1 MDCTYTTQK
10 LAVLTLT
17 LLFTVISI
25 AAAQDPEHPA
35 LQPPSGMSGT
45 VVDAEGNP
53 IAGFTFAIQPM
64 RFHEGYLQPE
74 GGFLEFQI
82 PPEGMEGQGMPRT
95 TSRVKTDP
103 DGTFTA
109 TNIQPGLIQL
119 KVVSSAALDVFEKI
133 DPEKIRQGEQ
143 IPQELMRFDRLEPGM
158 EILSMQIGKSPFLVR
173 VRGTFLI
180 L

>member
-1 MDCTYTTQK
+1 MDRTYTTQK
-10 LAVLTLT
+10 LAVLALT
-17 LLFTVISI
+17 FLFTVISV

-64 RFHEGYLQPE
+64 RFHEGHLQPE

-95 TSRVKTDP
+95 TSRVKNRSRWHLHCHQHPT
-103 DGTFTA
+103 GTYP
-109 TNIQPGLIQL
+109 IKGC
-119 KVVSSAALDVFEKI
+119 FECY
-133 DPEKIRQGEQ
+133 
-143 IPQELMRFDRLEPGM
+143 
-158 EILSMQIGKSPFLVR
+158 VR
-173 VRGTFLI
+173 CF
-180 L
+180 